1 METIIVSACLL
12 GDKCRYDGKDNYN
25 EKVKF
30 LREHFNIV
38 PVCPE
43 VLGGMST
50 PRIPCEIKNNIVIN
64 KNGKDVTHCFKK
76 GAEAVLNVVKYLHI
90 KKAVLVDH
98 SPSCGVYK
106 IHNGNFNNVLVN
118 GEGFTTRELK
128 RIGVKCFTIDEVE
141 KMIDPTLKEIF
152 EMKDEEKRKKEAEKE
167 AKIAKNTEYSK
178 LNNKKTYN
186 KDKFYSNKKANNK
199 NRYDKI

>member
-12 GDKCRYDGKDNYN
+12 GDKCRYDGKANYN

-38 PVCPE
+38 PICPE
-43 VLGGMST
+43 VLGGMSI
-50 PRIPCEIKNNIVIN
+50 PRVPSEIKNNSVIN
-64 KNGKDVTHCFKK
+64 KNGKDVTHYFKK
-76 GAEAVLNVVKYLHI
+76 GADSVVNVVKYLNI

-106 IHNGNFNNVLVN
+106 IYNGNFNGTLIN

-128 RIGVKCFTIDEVE
+128 RLGVKCYTIDEIE
-141 KMIDPTLKEIF
+141 NMIEPTIKESF
-152 EMKDEEKRKKEAEKE
+152 EMKDEEKRKIEEEKA

-178 LNNKKTYN
+178 LNNKKPVKKERSFSKKKRFNRIN
-186 KDKFYSNKKANNK
+186 KHD
-199 NRYDKI
+199 

>member
-12 GDKCRYDGKDNYN
+12 GDKCRYDGKANYN

-43 VLGGMST
+43 VLGGMSI
-50 PRIPCEIKNNIVIN
+50 PRIPSEIKNNSVVN
-64 KNGKDVTHCFKK
+64 KNGKDVTRYFQK
-76 GAEAVLNVVKYLHI
+76 GADSVVNVVKYLNI

-106 IHNGNFNNVLVN
+106 IYNGNFNNTLIN

-128 RIGVKCFTIDEVE
+128 RLGVKCYTIDEVE
-141 KMIDPTLKEIF
+141 NMLDPTIKESF
-152 EMKDEEKRKKEAEKE
+152 EIKEEEQRKIEEIKA

-178 LNNKKTYN
+178 LNNKKSFN
-186 KDKFYSNKKANNK
+186 KDRNFYKKKKFTKKNK
-199 NRYDKI
+199 

>member
-30 LREHFNIV
+30 LRENFNIV

-50 PRIPCEIKNNIVIN
+50 PRTPSEIKNNIVIN

-76 GAEAVLNVVKYLHI
+76 GADSVLNVVKYLHI

-106 IHNGNFNNVLVN
+106 IHNGNFNGTLID

-128 RIGVKCFTIDEVE
+128 RIGVQCYTIEEVE
-141 KMIDPTLKEIF
+141 KLIEPTIKETF
-152 EMKDEEKRKKEAEKE
+152 EIKEEEKRKKEEEKA

-178 LNNKKTYN
+178 LNNKKPIRKENYHYHKKFN
-186 KDKFYSNKKANNK
+186 KHK
-199 NRYDKI
+199 

>member
-43 VLGGMST
+43 VLGGMSIPRT
-50 PRIPCEIKNNIVIN
+50 PSEIKNNVVLN

-76 GAEAVLNVVKYLHI
+76 GADSVLNVVKYLHI

-98 SPSCGVYK
+98 SPSCGVNQIYD
-106 IHNGNFNNVLVN
+106 GNFNNKLID
-118 GEGFTTRELK
+118 GEGYTTRELK
-128 RIGVKCFTIDEVE
+128 RIGVECFTIDEAE
-141 KMIDPTLKEIF
+141 KLIEPTIKETFAI
-152 EMKDEEKRKKEAEKE
+152 KEAEQKKRE
-167 AKIAKNTEYSK
+167 EEKAAKIAKNTEYSK
-178 LNNKKTYN
+178 LNNKKPAN
-186 KDKFYSNKKANNK
+186 KDYRYYHKKIK
-199 NRYDKI
+199 KHIKHD